1 MKGAAYMSNEP
12 SSGETILSGI
22 RFYRKKNHM
31 TQIDLAEAMGVTQ
44 TSVSQWESG
53 RNYPDIKTARRLA
66 DYFSTSLD
74 NVLSQRSLEEFEDAE
89 RFSLRPGDYIDNA
102 ETSEEQVQLLEQ
114 KRLLLRIFEV
124 LSPTARQR
132 VLDRAEAYFE
142 VEQLSAQEELK

>member
-1 MKGAAYMSNEP
+1 MSSGS
-12 SSGETILSGI
+12 SSGETFVSGI
-22 RFYRKKNHM
+22 RYYRKKNHM

-66 DYFSTSLD
+66 DYFGTSLD
-74 NVLSQRSLEEFEDAE
+74 NVLSQRSLEEFEDAD
-89 RFSLRPGDYIDNA
+89 RFSLRPSDYIDGI
-102 ETSEEQVQLLEQ
+102 ETNEEQVQMLEQ

-124 LSPTARQR
+124 LSPAARQR

-142 VEQLSAQEELK
+142 VEQLSAQEDM

>member
-1 MKGAAYMSNEP
+1 MSNGP
-12 SSGETILSGI
+12 SSGDTLISGF
-22 RFYRKKNHM
+22 RVYRKKNHM

-74 NVLSQRSLEEFEDAE
+74 NVLSQRSLEEFEDAD

-102 ETSEEQVQLLEQ
+102 ETSEEQVQILEQ

-142 VEQLSAQEELK
+142 VEQLSAQEDLK